1 MTPSDTVH
9 FINQNPEL
17 RKAWRELSE
26 SQKRAV
32 IKACE
37 QAEDSDVE
45 RIIEE
50 VIDGQGRLF

>member
-1 MTPSDTVH
+1 MTPNQTIY

-17 RKAWRELSE
+17 LKAWRELTD

-37 QAEDSDVE
+37 MAEESDLE